1 MTAITGPVNYD
12 PTDPDKMRLP
22 AGAKCGD
29 CQSIY
34 RCKSIFGHV
43 ETDTH
48 CDWSPSRFWP
58 ARDAA
63 EIGAAIGGAK
73 P

>member
-1 MTAITGPVNYD
+1 MSAAHTPGPVNYD

-22 AGAKCGD
+22 AGVTCGD

-34 RCKSIFGHV
+34 RCKAIIGNT
-43 ETDTH
+43 ETDTR

-58 ARDAA
+58 ARVIAT
-63 EIGAAIGGAK
+63 GAAV
-73 P
+73 

>member
-1 MTAITGPVNYD
+1 MNTQTTGPVNYD

-29 CQSIY
+29 CQSIQ
-34 RCKSIFGHV
+34 RCKAMFGHV
-43 ETDTH
+43 DTDTY

-58 ARDAA
+58 AVKKETD
-63 EIGAAIGGAK
+63 GAA
-73 P
+73 